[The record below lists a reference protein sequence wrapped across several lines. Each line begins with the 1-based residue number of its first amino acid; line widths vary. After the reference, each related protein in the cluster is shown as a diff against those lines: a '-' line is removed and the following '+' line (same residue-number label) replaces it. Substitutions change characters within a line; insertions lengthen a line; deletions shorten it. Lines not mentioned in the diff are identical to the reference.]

1 MVWFYAS
8 RIPPPPAS
16 PPTRCALALALLLA
30 GCSSVPGETMTSR
43 GVQSDVR
50 QRLLERARNSDPQC
64 RQPRVTNTEVIDV
77 HSDGR
82 PAGELW
88 SLDVCGKR
96 VDYLVSFPAKKGP
109 GFSVREDR

>member
-1 MVWFYAS
+1 M
-8 RIPPPPAS
+8 PLKPA
-16 PPTRCALALALLLA
+16 ALAAALLVAA

-50 QRLLERARNSDPQC
+50 QRLLERVRNSDPQC
-64 RQPRVTNTEVIDV
+64 KQPRVTNTEVLDV

-88 SLDVCGKR
+88 TLDVCGKR
-96 VDYLVSFPAKKGP
+96 VNYLVSFPVKKVS
-109 GFSVREDR
+109 GFSVREER